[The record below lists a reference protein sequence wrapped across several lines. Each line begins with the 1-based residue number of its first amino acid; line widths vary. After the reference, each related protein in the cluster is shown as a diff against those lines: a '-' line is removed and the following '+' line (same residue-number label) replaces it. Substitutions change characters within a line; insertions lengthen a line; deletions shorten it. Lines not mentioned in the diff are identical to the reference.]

1 MILEKCTIEGDV
13 EQLSDFLKLLHIIA
27 EAHKSVPSMTC
38 QGDKNGD
45 GKMGEAGGGATSQEH
60 KKVQKDCTSK
70 VIGDQT

>member
-13 EQLSDFLKLLHIIA
+13 EQLSEFLKLLHISA
-27 EAHKSVPSMTC
+27 KARKSIPSMTC

-45 GKMGEAGGGATSQEH
+45 GKMDEVGGGAVSQEH
-60 KKVQKDCTSK
+60 KKAQKDRTSK